1 MPDVLTRVEGGI
13 GRITLNRPRSLN
25 ALTLEM
31 VQVIHTTLEGWEADA
46 AVRFVVIDG
55 AGERGFCAGGDIRA
69 VYEASRSGAL
79 SENERFFRAEYRL
92 NGYIA
97 RFSKPY
103 VALMDGLVMGGG
115 IGVSAHGSHRIVTE
129 RSKVAMPETGIGF
142 FPDIGATWLLSRAPS
157 GFGTYMALTGEVVG
171 AADAI
176 QAGLADVHVPS
187 ERLPG
192 LIDALRDCGAAGLDA
207 SLAAVRTPPQP
218 GLFAEGRDWIS
229 ACFLGDSVEQIIA
242 SLAQH
247 GDPAASKTA
256 EIVRRKS
263 PSSLMITLSALRT
276 AASLG
281 SLDECLDREFRM
293 AVLRTHQHDFI
304 EGVRAAIVDKDRNP
318 RWVPATLAEVGDDD
332 VATFFRDAEGG
343 PALWS

>member
-1 MPDVLTRVEGGI
+1 MPDVLTRIEGGI

-31 VQVIHTTLEGWEADA
+31 VQVIHAALEGWETDP

-79 SENERFFRAEYRL
+79 SENESFFRAEYRL

-115 IGVSAHGSHRIVTE
+115 VGLSAHGSHRIVTE

-142 FPDIGATWLLSRAPS
+142 FPDIGATWLLSRAHS
-157 GFGTYMALTGEVVG
+157 ELGTHMALTGEVVG

-176 QAGLADVHVPS
+176 QAGLADLHVPS
-187 ERLPG
+187 EKLPG
-192 LIDALRDCGAAGLDA
+192 LMEALRECGATGLDA
-207 SLAAVRTPPQP
+207 CLQTFSTPAQP
-218 GLFAEGRDWIS
+218 GLFAAGQDWIS
-229 ACFLGDSVEQIIA
+229 ACFPGDNVERIIA
-242 SLAQH
+242 ALAQH
-247 GDPAASKTA
+247 ADPAASKTA
-256 EIVRRKS
+256 EVVRRKS
-263 PSSLMITLSALRT
+263 PSSLRITLSALRT

-293 AVLRTHQHDFI
+293 AVVRTHQHDFM
-304 EGVRAAIVDKDRNP
+304 EGVRAAVVDKDRNP
-318 RWVPATLAEVGDDD
+318 RWVPATLAEVSDDD
-332 VATFFRDAEGG
+332 VAAFFKAAEGS
-343 PALWS
+343 PTLWS